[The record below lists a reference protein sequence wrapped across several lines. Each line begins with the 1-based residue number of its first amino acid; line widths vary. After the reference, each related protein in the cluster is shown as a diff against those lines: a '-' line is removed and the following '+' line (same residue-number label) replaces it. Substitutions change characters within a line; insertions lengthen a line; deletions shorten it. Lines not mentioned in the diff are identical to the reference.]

1 MITNL
6 INNEILY
13 VIVLSLGITLLLIE
27 AVVPS
32 FGLIGISG
40 ILLIFESVT
49 SSLRFENYYLL
60 MIISLFSGIILAY
73 LIAWNFILSRES
85 KLVLKNNL
93 HKAKGNGYELSNEDL
108 IQKEGIVTKV
118 LRPSGEI
125 EVEGKIYNAISDGN
139 FIEKGKK
146 VVIEKIE
153 GSQLFVKKIN

>member
-73 LIAWNFILSRES
+73 LITWNFILSRES
-85 KLVLKNNL
+85 KLILKNNL
-93 HKAKGNGYELSNEDL
+93 HKAKGNGYELSKEDL

-125 EVEGKIYNAISDGN
+125 EVGGKIYNAISDGN